1 MKKLVAIIL
10 ALLVLIF
17 AFAGCDGKGEAFTPP
32 SLSADNTAV
41 STQEAD
47 TKETPAVTD
56 TVDESKNDG
65 NAQGENAPSLE
76 DDDLEIITYVPTQ
89 DPQPEGGNY
98 TPHTNTQPPAT
109 ESNTED
115 SEEETTERDAIILPF
130 VPAE

>member
-56 TVDESKNDG
+56 TVD
-65 NAQGENAPSLE
+65 
-76 DDDLEIITYVPTQ
+76 
-89 DPQPEGGNY
+89 
-98 TPHTNTQPPAT
+98 
-109 ESNTED
+109 
-115 SEEETTERDAIILPF
+115 
-130 VPAE
+130 